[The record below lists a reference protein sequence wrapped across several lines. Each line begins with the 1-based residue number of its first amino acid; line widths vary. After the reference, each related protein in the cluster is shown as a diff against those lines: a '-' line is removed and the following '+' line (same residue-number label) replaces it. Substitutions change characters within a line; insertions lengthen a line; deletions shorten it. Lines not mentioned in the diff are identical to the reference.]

1 MALLRFRFTPKYT
14 LSYTHTK
21 SVCLS
26 ASCTQWFSHISFIL
40 RKNCLWDQLADIE
53 VVVLDGGAWIAE
65 LYHTRLWI
73 SVHWAMPWGCEFEPQ
88 WWQTLFWTQAQ
99 HLHFFHDSIWFIW
112 FDTIIWLSNLS
123 FELWNR
129 KLKLNKIYS
138 KIKSSG
144 AWCWRRW
151 RSPCLPSTWTF
162 GVRIP
167 VMSVRSCI
175 K

>member
-1 MALLRFRFTPKYT
+1 MFQLITSKTLSANFGSNLFPASNYIITISQMALLRFRFTPKYT

-112 FDTIIWLSNLS
+112 FDTNYYLSIDMR
-123 FELWNR
+123 FVKW
-129 KLKLNKIYS
+129 K
-138 KIKSSG
+138 
-144 AWCWRRW
+144 
-151 RSPCLPSTWTF
+151 WTKF
-162 GVRIP
+162 I
-167 VMSVRSCI
+167 
-175 K
+175 